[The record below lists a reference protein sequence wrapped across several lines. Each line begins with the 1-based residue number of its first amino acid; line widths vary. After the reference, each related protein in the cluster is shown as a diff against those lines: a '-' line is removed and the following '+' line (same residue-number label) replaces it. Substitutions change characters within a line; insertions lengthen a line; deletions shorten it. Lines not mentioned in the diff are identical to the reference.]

1 MYNILI
7 EFEMNSCCK
16 QAMIVDGKGRKL
28 ELANSWE
35 KREYFNA
42 LRNLTMGGNEQ
53 IKPNPTIT
61 NPDKHYLFNVG
72 GLWKVLQI
80 ILSVTLFK
88 SHIMVYT

>member
-16 QAMIVDGKGRKL
+16 QVMIVDGKGRKL

-35 KREYFNA
+35 KMECFDA
-42 LRNLTMGGNEQ
+42 LRNLTMRGNEQ
-53 IKPNPTIT
+53 TKPNPTIT
-61 NPDKHYLFNVG
+61 SPDKHYLFNVG

-80 ILSVTLFK
+80 IF
-88 SHIMVYT
+88 IC